1 MLMLNRNTDRLSL
14 AARRL
19 DGGITVRT
27 LLNPNTYRKARAR
40 HIILPQNYNNMQ
52 LLSISLYFLLL
63 GLRV

>member
-27 LLNPNTYRKARAR
+27 LLNPIERQERR
-40 HIILPQNYNNMQ
+40 HIILPQYYNNMQ